1 MDISLCHGVKEDPDL
16 VSDAMKSFP
25 SGHAQMSCFAAAFI
39 IVSFGLLEFVFVD
52 LFVTGVPEWETR
64 HKPEP
69 PSHVLVAAVAGG
81 DGHLLL
87 HHQDI

>member
-1 MDISLCHGVKEDPDL
+1 MDISLCHGFEEDPDS

-39 IVSFGLLEFVFVD
+39 IVSFGIHF
-52 LFVTGVPEWETR
+52 LFVHLFLSGLPEWETK
-64 HKPEP
+64 HNPEP
-69 PSHVLVAAVAGG
+69 PGQVLVAAVAGA

>member
-1 MDISLCHGVKEDPDL
+1 MDISLCHGFEEDPDS

-25 SGHAQMSCFAAAFI
+25 SGHAQMSCFAAAFT
-39 IVSFGLLEFVFVD
+39 IVSFSLLLFFVHSFVAGL
-52 LFVTGVPEWETR
+52 PEWETR
-64 HKPEP
+64 HNPEP
-69 PSHVLVAAVAGG
+69 PGQVLVAAVAGG

>member
-1 MDISLCHGVKEDPDL
+1 MDISLCHGFEKDPDS

-39 IVSFGLLEFVFVD
+39 IVSFRLFTFVFVD
-52 LFVTGVPEWETR
+52 LFVTGLPEWENG
-64 HKPEP
+64 HHPEP
-69 PSHVLVAAVAGG
+69 PGQVLVAAVAGG

>member
-1 MDISLCHGVKEDPDL
+1 MDITLCHGFEEDPDI

-25 SGHAQMSCFAAAFI
+25 SGHAQLSCFAAAFI
-39 IVSFGLLEFVFVD
+39 IVSFGLLVFFIVH
-52 LFVTGVPEWETR
+52 LFVSGLPGWKTR
-64 HKPEP
+64 HNPEP
-69 PSHVLVAAVAGG
+69 PGQVLGAAVAGA